1 VKFIVGPPG
10 NRAIVCPYNVAGVA
24 VFSTTTTDRLAV
36 ETIERSSERG
46 WGRAVESKYGTKM
59 SNLAL
64 KLVASAAR
72 IPDRTATFT
81 GEETMT
87 YAELDSASAR
97 LATLLQREGIGVG
110 DRVGV
115 MLPNI
120 AAAPIAYYGIW
131 RMGAIVVPMN
141 PLMQGREVQFYLSN
155 TDAKALIATPGF
167 AGAATEGAE
176 GAGAKLWLVDDAEL
190 ARLTEELPEHGESVP
205 RDASDTAVVLH
216 TSGTTGT
223 PKGAELTHGS
233 LGSNRDVIVQRLL
246 KLTDDD
252 VVLACLPLFHVFGM
266 TCAMNAAIAAGAGL
280 SLVAR
285 FDPATAIERIRR
297 DRVTILEAVPTMY
310 SALLSVADQFPPEAT
325 ASLRTCVS
333 GGAALPVAVL
343 NDFEKTFDAI
353 ILEGYGLSETSP
365 AVTFNHP
372 DADRR
377 PGSIGTPIEGVQVRL
392 VDENGNEVPAGS
404 PGEIE
409 VKGPN
414 VMKGYWNLPD
424 ATDAAI
430 KDGWFSTGDIAIL
443 DDDGYYYVVDRKK
456 DLIIRG
462 GYNVYPRE
470 IEEVL
475 YEHPAVAQVA
485 VIGIAHDSL
494 GEEVGAAVVLKAD
507 IATAA
512 EELRQFVKARVAAYK
527 YPRRIWFVDSL
538 PTGPTGKLLR
548 REVVAPS
555 EEA

>member
-1 VKFIVGPPG
+1 
-10 NRAIVCPYNVAGVA
+10 
-24 VFSTTTTDRLAV
+24 
-36 ETIERSSERG
+36 
-46 WGRAVESKYGTKM
+46 M

-64 KLVASAAR
+64 NLVGTARR
-72 IPDRTATFT
+72 IPDRKAAITADTA
-81 GEETMT
+81 MS
-87 YAELDSASAR
+87 YAELAAAASR
-97 LATLLQREGIGVG
+97 LATFLDRQGIRMG

-115 MLPNI
+115 MLSNI

-131 RMGAIVVPMN
+131 MLGGVAVPMN
-141 PLMQGREVQFYLSN
+141 PLMQAREVAFYLSN
-155 TDAKALIATPGF
+155 TGAKALIGTPEF
-167 AGAATEGAE
+167 ADAATQA
-176 GAGAKLWLVDDAEL
+176 AADVGAKVWLVDDAEV
-190 ARLTEELPEHGESVP
+190 ARLTDGLPEFGDPVDRE
-205 RDASDTAVVLH
+205 ASDTAVVLH

-233 LGSNRDVIVQRLL
+233 LGSNQDVIVRRLL

-266 TCAMNAAIAAGAGL
+266 TCAMNAAVAAGAGL
-280 SLVAR
+280 SLMAR
-285 FDPATAIERIRR
+285 FHPAKAVERIHR
-297 DRVTILEAVPTMY
+297 DHVTVLEAVPTMY
-310 SALLSVADQFPPEAT
+310 TALLSVADQFAPDMT

-343 NDFEKTFDAI
+343 NNFEKTFDAV

-365 AVTFNHP
+365 ATTFNHP
-372 DADRR
+372 DAERR

-392 VDENGNEVPAGS
+392 VDDDGNLVPTGS

-414 VMKGYWNLPD
+414 VMKGYWNLPE
-424 ATDAAI
+424 ATKTSI
-430 KDGWFSTGDIAIL
+430 KDGWFSTGDIAVV
-443 DDDGYYYVVDRKK
+443 DEDGYYWIVDRKK

-475 YEHPAVAQVA
+475 HEHPAVAQVA
-485 VIGIAHDSL
+485 VVGIPHDSL
-494 GEEVGAAVVLKAD
+494 GEEIGAAVKLKAGVE
-507 IATAA
+507 ASA

-527 YPRRIWFVDSL
+527 YPRRIWFVDDL

-548 REVVAPS
+548 REVIPPPP

>member
-1 VKFIVGPPG
+1 
-10 NRAIVCPYNVAGVA
+10 
-24 VFSTTTTDRLAV
+24 
-36 ETIERSSERG
+36 
-46 WGRAVESKYGTKM
+46 M

-64 KLVASAAR
+64 NLVGTARR
-72 IPDRTATFT
+72 IPDRKAAISDDAM
-81 GEETMT
+81 MT
-87 YAELDSASAR
+87 YAELDAAASR
-97 LATLLQREGIGVG
+97 LATFLDREGIGVG

-120 AAAPIAYYGIW
+120 SAAPIAYYGIW
-131 RMGAIVVPMN
+131 RLGGVAVPMN
-141 PLMQGREVQFYLSN
+141 PLMQAREVGFYLSN
-155 TDAKALIATPGF
+155 TGAKALIGTPAF
-167 AGAATEGAE
+167 ADASTQGAE
-176 GAGAKLWLVDDAEL
+176 SAGSKVWLVDDAEL
-190 ARLTEELPEHGESVP
+190 ARMTDDLPEFGEPVERS
-205 RDASDTAVVLH
+205 ALDTAVVLH

-233 LGSNRDVIVQRLL
+233 LGNNQEVVVRRLL
-246 KLTDDD
+246 KLTEED

-266 TCAMNAAIAAGAGL
+266 TCAMNAAIAAGACL

-285 FDPATAIERIRR
+285 FDPARAIERIRR
-297 DRVTILEAVPTMY
+297 DRVTVLEAVPTMY
-310 SALLSVADQFPPEAT
+310 TALLSVADQFPPDAT

-365 AVTFNHP
+365 VTTFNHP
-372 DADRR
+372 DAERR

-392 VDENGNEVPAGS
+392 VDENGNVVPSGS
-404 PGEIE
+404 PGELH

-414 VMKGYWNLPD
+414 VMKGYWNLPE
-424 ATDAAI
+424 ATEAAI
-430 KDGWFSTGDIAIL
+430 IDGWFATGDIAVV
-443 DDDGYYYVVDRKK
+443 DEDGYYWIVDRKK

-475 YEHPAVAQVA
+475 HEHPAVAQVA
-485 VIGIAHDSL
+485 VIGIPHDSL

-507 IATAA
+507 AAA
-512 EELRQFVKARVAAYK
+512 EPDELRQFVKGRVAAYK

-548 REVVAPS
+548 REVVPPPF

>member
-1 VKFIVGPPG
+1 
-10 NRAIVCPYNVAGVA
+10 
-24 VFSTTTTDRLAV
+24 
-36 ETIERSSERG
+36 
-46 WGRAVESKYGTKM
+46 M

-64 KLVASAAR
+64 NLVGTARR
-72 IPDRTATFT
+72 IPDRKAAITADTA
-81 GEETMT
+81 MS
-87 YAELDSASAR
+87 YAELAAAASR
-97 LATLLQREGIGVG
+97 LATFLDRQGIRMG

-115 MLPNI
+115 MLSNI

-131 RMGAIVVPMN
+131 MLGGVAVPMN
-141 PLMQGREVQFYLSN
+141 PLMQAREVAFYLSN
-155 TDAKALIATPGF
+155 TGAKALIGTPEF
-167 AGAATEGAE
+167 ADAATQA
-176 GAGAKLWLVDDAEL
+176 AADVGAKVWLVDDAEV
-190 ARLTEELPEHGESVP
+190 ARLTDGLPEFGDPVDRE
-205 RDASDTAVVLH
+205 ASDTAVVLH

-233 LGSNRDVIVQRLL
+233 LGSNQDVIVRGLL

-266 TCAMNAAIAAGAGL
+266 TCAMNAAVAAGAGL
-280 SLVAR
+280 SLMAR
-285 FDPATAIERIRR
+285 FHPAKAVERIHR
-297 DRVTILEAVPTMY
+297 DHVTVLEAVPTMY
-310 SALLSVADQFPPEAT
+310 TALLSVADQFAPDMT

-343 NDFEKTFDAI
+343 NNFEKTFDAV

-365 AVTFNHP
+365 ATTFNHP
-372 DADRR
+372 DAERR

-392 VDENGNEVPAGS
+392 VDDDGNLVPTGS

-414 VMKGYWNLPD
+414 VMKGYWNLPE
-424 ATDAAI
+424 ATKTSI
-430 KDGWFSTGDIAIL
+430 KDGWFSTGDIAVV
-443 DDDGYYYVVDRKK
+443 DEDGYYWIVDRKK

-475 YEHPAVAQVA
+475 HEHPAVAQVA
-485 VIGIAHDSL
+485 VVGIPHDSL
-494 GEEVGAAVVLKAD
+494 GEEIGAAVKLKAGVE
-507 IATAA
+507 ASA

-527 YPRRIWFVDSL
+527 YPRRIWFVDDL

-548 REVVAPS
+548 REVIPPPP

>member
-1 VKFIVGPPG
+1 
-10 NRAIVCPYNVAGVA
+10 
-24 VFSTTTTDRLAV
+24 
-36 ETIERSSERG
+36 
-46 WGRAVESKYGTKM
+46 M

-72 IPDRTATFT
+72 IPDRIAAIT
-81 GEETMT
+81 GEQTMT
-87 YAELDSASAR
+87 YAELDGASAR
-97 LATLLQREGIGVG
+97 LATLLEREGIGLG

-155 TDAKALIATPGF
+155 TGAKALIGSSGF
-167 AGAATEGAE
+167 AGAATDGAE

-190 ARLTEELPEHGESVP
+190 ARLTRDLPEYGEPVL
-205 RDASDTAVVLH
+205 RGASDTVVVLH

-233 LGSNRDVIVQRLL
+233 LGSNRDVILRRLVT
-246 KLTDDD
+246 LTEDD

-266 TCAMNAAIAAGAGL
+266 TCAMNTAIAAGAGL
-280 SLVAR
+280 SLMAR
-285 FDPATAIERIRR
+285 FDPAKAIERIRR
-297 DRVTILEAVPTMY
+297 DRVTVLEAVPTMY

-325 ASLRTCVS
+325 ASLRICVS

-343 NDFEKTFDAI
+343 NDFEKTFDAM

-372 DADRR
+372 DAERR

-392 VDENGNEVPAGS
+392 VDAEGNEVATGA
-404 PGEIE
+404 PGEIQI
-409 VKGPN
+409 KGPN

-424 ATDAAI
+424 ATNEAI
-430 KDGWFSTGDIAIL
+430 KDGWFSTGDIAVV
-443 DDDGYYYVVDRKK
+443 DADGYYYVVDRKK

-462 GYNVYPRE
+462 GFNVYPRE
-470 IEEVL
+470 VEDALVAHPEVI
-475 YEHPAVAQVA
+475 VAGV
-485 VIGIAHDSL
+485 VGRPDTVS
-494 GEEVGAAVVLKAD
+494 GEEVVAFVSLRPGAD
-507 IATAA
+507 AT
-512 EELRQFVKARVAAYK
+512 EQELIEWSREHIGGYK
-527 YPRRIWFVDSL
+527 YPRELHVVDAIPL
-538 PTGPTGKLLR
+538 TPVGKINRKELR
-548 REVVAPS
+548 ARAAEPPG
-555 EEA
+555 

>member
-1 VKFIVGPPG
+1 
-10 NRAIVCPYNVAGVA
+10 
-24 VFSTTTTDRLAV
+24 
-36 ETIERSSERG
+36 
-46 WGRAVESKYGTKM
+46 M

-64 KLVASAAR
+64 NLVATAR
-72 IPDRTATFT
+72 SIPDRIAAISDDSA
-81 GEETMT
+81 MI
-87 YAELDSASAR
+87 YAELDSASSR
-97 LATLLQREGIGVG
+97 LATFLDREGIGVG

-120 AAAPIAYYGIW
+120 PAAPVVYYGIW
-131 RMGAIVVPMN
+131 RLGAVAVPMN
-141 PLMQGREVQFYLSN
+141 PLMQAREVAFYLSN
-155 TDAKALIATPGF
+155 TDAKALVGTREF
-167 AGAATEGAE
+167 ADAATQGADS
-176 GAGAKLWLVDDAEL
+176 ADAKVWLVDDAEV
-190 ARLTEELPEHGESVP
+190 ARLTDGLPEFGDPVERHV
-205 RDASDTAVVLH
+205 SDTAVVLH

-233 LGSNRDVIVQRLL
+233 LGSNQDVVARRLL

-280 SLVAR
+280 SLIAR
-285 FDPATAIERIRR
+285 FDPAKAIERIRR
-297 DRVTILEAVPTMY
+297 DRVTVLEAVPTMY
-310 SALLSVADQFPPEAT
+310 AALLSVADEFPSDAT
-325 ASLRTCVS
+325 ESLRTCVS

-365 AVTFNHP
+365 AATFNHP
-372 DADRR
+372 DTERR
-377 PGSIGTPIEGVQVRL
+377 PGSIGTPIEGVQLRL
-392 VDENGNEVPAGS
+392 VDEGGNEVPSGS
-404 PGEIE
+404 PGEIQ

-430 KDGWFSTGDIAIL
+430 EDGWFSTGDIAVV
-443 DDDGYYYVVDRKK
+443 DDDGYYWIVDRKK

-470 IEEVL
+470 VDEVL

-494 GEEVGAAVVLKAD
+494 GEEVGAAVVLKPGLA
-507 IATAA
+507 AAA

-527 YPRRIWFVDSL
+527 YPRRIWFVESL

-548 REVVAPS
+548 REVVPPPS

>member
-1 VKFIVGPPG
+1 
-10 NRAIVCPYNVAGVA
+10 
-24 VFSTTTTDRLAV
+24 
-36 ETIERSSERG
+36 
-46 WGRAVESKYGTKM
+46 M

-72 IPDRTATFT
+72 IPDRIAAIT
-81 GEETMT
+81 GEQTMT
-87 YAELDSASAR
+87 YAELDGASAR
-97 LATLLQREGIGVG
+97 LATLLEREGIGLG

-155 TDAKALIATPGF
+155 TGAKALIGSSGF
-167 AGAATEGAE
+167 AGAATDGAE

-190 ARLTEELPEHGESVP
+190 ARLTRDLPEYGEPVL
-205 RDASDTAVVLH
+205 RGASDTAVVLH

-233 LGSNRDVIVQRLL
+233 LGSNRDVILRRLVT
-246 KLTDDD
+246 LTEDD

-266 TCAMNAAIAAGAGL
+266 TCAMNTAIAAGAGL
-280 SLVAR
+280 SLMAR
-285 FDPATAIERIRR
+285 FDPAKAIERIRR
-297 DRVTILEAVPTMY
+297 DRVTVLEAVPTMY
-310 SALLSVADQFPPEAT
+310 SALLSVADQFPLEAT

-372 DADRR
+372 DAERR

-392 VDENGNEVPAGS
+392 VDPEGNEVATGA
-404 PGEIE
+404 PGEIQI
-409 VKGPN
+409 KGPN

-424 ATDAAI
+424 ATNEAI
-430 KDGWFSTGDIAIL
+430 KDGWFSTGDIAVV
-443 DDDGYYYVVDRKK
+443 DADGYYYVVDRKK

-462 GYNVYPRE
+462 GYNIYPRE
-470 IEEVL
+470 VEEAL
-475 YEHPAVAQVA
+475 HEHPAVAAVA
-485 VIGIAHDSL
+485 VIGIPHESL
-494 GEEVGAAVVLKAD
+494 GEEVGAAVVLKAG
-507 IATAA
+507 ASA
-512 EELRQFVKARVAAYK
+512 EPDELRQFVKGRVAAYK
-527 YPRRIWFVDSL
+527 YPRRIWLVDAL

-548 REVVAPS
+548 REVKPPP

>member
-1 VKFIVGPPG
+1 MKFIVGPPA
-10 NRAIVCPYNVAGVA
+10 NSTIVCPYNVAGVA

-36 ETIERSSERG
+36 ETIERSSKRG
-46 WGRAVESKYGTKM
+46 HMEPQYGTKM

-64 KLVASAAR
+64 KLVASATR

-97 LATLLQREGIGVG
+97 LATLLQREGIGAG

-120 AAAPIAYYGIW
+120 AAASIAYYGIW

-155 TDAKALIATPGF
+155 TDAKALIGTPGF
-167 AGAATEGAE
+167 ADAATAGAE

-190 ARLTEELPEHGESVP
+190 ARLTDDLPEFGEPVP

-266 TCAMNAAIAAGAGL
+266 TCAMNAL
-280 SLVAR
+280 
-285 FDPATAIERIRR
+285 T
-297 DRVTILEAVPTMY
+297 
-310 SALLSVADQFPPEAT
+310 VADQFSSDAT

-343 NDFEKTFDAI
+343 NDFEKTFDAV

-365 AVTFNHP
+365 VATFNHP
-372 DADRR
+372 DAERR
-377 PGSIGTPIEGVQVRL
+377 PGSIGTPIQDVRVRL
-392 VDENGNEVPAGS
+392 VDENGNEVPTGS
-404 PGEIE
+404 PGELQ

-414 VMKGYWNLPD
+414 VMKGYWNLSE
-424 ATDAAI
+424 ATESSI
-430 KDGWFSTGDIAIL
+430 KDGWFSTGDIAVV
-443 DDDGYYYVVDRKK
+443 DEDGYYWIVDRKK

-475 YEHPAVAQVA
+475 HEHPAVAQVA

-494 GEEVGAAVVLKAD
+494 GEEVGAAVVLKAG
-507 IATAA
+507 IAAAA
-512 EELRQFVKARVAAYK
+512 EDLRQFVRGRVAAYK

-548 REVVAPS
+548 RKVIPPT

>member
-1 VKFIVGPPG
+1 
-10 NRAIVCPYNVAGVA
+10 
-24 VFSTTTTDRLAV
+24 
-36 ETIERSSERG
+36 
-46 WGRAVESKYGTKM
+46 M

-64 KLVASAAR
+64 NLVATARR
-72 IPDRTATFT
+72 IPDRIAAISDDA
-81 GEETMT
+81 TMT
-87 YAELDSASAR
+87 YAELDAAASR
-97 LATLLQREGIGVG
+97 LATFLDRAGIGVG

-120 AAAPIAYYGIW
+120 SAAPIVYYGIW
-131 RMGAIVVPMN
+131 RLGGVVVPMN
-141 PLMQGREVQFYLSN
+141 PLMQAREVAFYLSN
-155 TDAKALIATPGF
+155 TDAKALVGTREF
-167 AGAATEGAE
+167 ADAATQ
-176 GAGAKLWLVDDAEL
+176 GAGSADAKVWLVDDAEV
-190 ARLTEELPEHGESVP
+190 ARLTDGLPEFGDTVERHV
-205 RDASDTAVVLH
+205 SDTAVVLH

-233 LGSNRDVIVQRLL
+233 LGSNQDVVARRLL

-280 SLVAR
+280 SLIAR
-285 FDPATAIERIRR
+285 FDPAKAIERIGR
-297 DRVTILEAVPTMY
+297 DGVTVLEAVPTMY
-310 SALLSVADQFPPEAT
+310 TALLSVADQFPSDAT

-343 NDFEKTFDAI
+343 DDFEKTFDAI

-365 AVTFNHP
+365 ATTFNHP
-372 DADRR
+372 DAERR
-377 PGSIGTPIEGVQVRL
+377 PGSIGTPIEGVQLRL
-392 VDENGNEVPAGS
+392 VDEGGNEVPSGS
-404 PGEIE
+404 PGEIQ

-414 VMKGYWNLPD
+414 VMKGYWNLPE
-424 ATDAAI
+424 ATEASI
-430 KDGWFSTGDIAIL
+430 KDGWFSTGDIAVV
-443 DDDGYYYVVDRKK
+443 DDDGYYWIVDRKK

-475 YEHPAVAQVA
+475 HEHPAVAQVA

-494 GEEVGAAVVLKAD
+494 GEEVGAAVVLKAGL
-507 IATAA
+507 AAAA

-527 YPRRIWFVDSL
+527 YPRRIWFVESL

-548 REVVAPS
+548 REVVPPPS